1 MKEEIGTAIAQEDT
15 VSAIYEIIK
24 TYDKTEYGRVI
35 EERADYAV
43 LYHLADVRA
52 NVIEWLPI
60 ESTDAVCE
68 VNAECGALS
77 SVLLRKAGS
86 LTCLTDTAA
95 AERAVR
101 IPPEKRGAGKRRKGT
116 HRVRRK
122 LYEQERKLGSYDWI
136 ILTGVLGYAKEML
149 RTQGEQAYKELLE
162 RIGEHLKPNGTLVLI
177 EPNRL
182 GLKYLAGCRTTIT
195 GIISVE
201 SRIMP
206 EGTVTGRSQEKNTLP
221 S

>member
-86 LTCLTDTAA
+86 LTCLTDTA
-95 AERAVR
+95 
-101 IPPEKRGAGKRRKGT
+101 
-116 HRVRRK
+116 
-122 LYEQERKLGSYDWI
+122 LQ
-136 ILTGVLGYAKEML
+136 
-149 RTQGEQAYKELLE
+149 KELLE
-162 RIGEHLKPNGTLVLI
+162 YRLKKRCRKQKKRNAPCTPEALRSRRESWVLMIG
-177 EPNRL
+177 
-182 GLKYLAGCRTTIT
+182 
-195 GIISVE
+195 SF
-201 SRIMP
+201 
-206 EGTVTGRSQEKNTLP
+206 
-221 S
+221 